1 MRHADGA
8 SLGLHVLLTR
18 NAHSRLPFQAE
29 PSSVVKAQY
38 DYNAAAEGELEIGPI
53 IDGVRLGGTRLVT
66 RPGLGGRNS
75 WLRSR
80 KLCPSKSPCFSSD
93 WR

>member
-1 MRHADGA
+1 MVLARPADTQR
-8 SLGLHVLLTR
+8 SLPVTMPGRTFLRCESTIR
-18 NAHSRLPFQAE
+18 
-29 PSSVVKAQY
+29 

-53 IDGVRLGGTRLVT
+53 IDGVRLRGRRLVT

-93 WR
+93 CR